1 MATGYGDMTSMRDSA
16 MDWVGS
22 WAGRVY
28 DAEHAL
34 EKARERLSEEMD
46 NNRRLHKEL
55 AAAEERVQTYENGI
69 RWANLR
75 GELAKANRERD
86 EAEAKLTTES
96 ERWNSVYLQE
106 ALQAQKERDEAVARA
121 EKAEDKLAAGSKR
134 WDNFIAMAP
143 IGVARAVKAEKNL
156 NESHKRQLRYR
167 QERDEA
173 REEAEMWKG
182 KWNGLQTRPPDDTGV
197 HYSGGGLW
205 SGCTKSRT
213 VDAPAVEP
221 QPEDERTPGR
231 VRRLIPR
238 QNRNMN
244 LSDRR
249 TSDPLASKG
258 RAARKDHQQ

>member
-1 MATGYGDMTSMRDSA
+1 MVTA
-16 MDWVGS
+16 MDGVGS
-22 WAGRVY
+22 WRVRRY

-75 GELAKANRERD
+75 GELAKANR
-86 EAEAKLTTES
+86 
-96 ERWNSVYLQE
+96 
-106 ALQAQKERDEAVARA
+106 
-121 EKAEDKLAAGSKR
+121 
-134 WDNFIAMAP
+134 
-143 IGVARAVKAEKNL
+143 
-156 NESHKRQLRYR
+156 
-167 QERDEA
+167 ERDEA

-249 TSDPLASKG
+249 TSDPLESKG